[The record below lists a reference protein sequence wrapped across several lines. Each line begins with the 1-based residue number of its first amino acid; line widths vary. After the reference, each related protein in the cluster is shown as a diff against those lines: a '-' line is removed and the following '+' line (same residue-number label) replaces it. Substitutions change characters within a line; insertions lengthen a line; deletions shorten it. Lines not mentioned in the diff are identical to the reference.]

1 MSFLEP
7 TNLLLLACALLYGLM
22 GEWIDA
28 VQQQRSSHTL
38 AELAR
43 LSAPRAHVRRD
54 GQELELSTDQVRLG
68 DLLRL
73 EVGGSGGGR
82 CRDHRGG
89 GAVAG

>member
-54 GQELELSTDQVRLG
+54 GQ
-68 DLLRL
+68 
-73 EVGGSGGGR
+73 
-82 CRDHRGG
+82 
-89 GAVAG
+89 